1 MRKDLI
7 WQLGIFVL
15 VLLILN
21 TFFQMHISIIGSLV
35 LTIVLS
41 LVFNFI
47 QQVDSISWG
56 NPSMA
61 RLQNRR

>member
-21 TFFQMHISIIGSLV
+21 AFFQMHISIIGSLV
-35 LTIVLS
+35 LTIVFS

-47 QQVDSISWG
+47 Q
-56 NPSMA
+56 
-61 RLQNRR
+61 NRR

>member
-7 WQLGIFVL
+7 WQLEIFVL
-15 VLLILN
+15 VLLVLN
-21 TFFQMHISIIGSLV
+21 AFFQMHISIIGSLV

-47 QQVDSISWG
+47 Q
-56 NPSMA
+56 
-61 RLQNRR
+61 NRR

>member
-21 TFFQMHISIIGSLV
+21 AFFQMHISIIGSLV

-47 QQVDSISWG
+47 Q
-56 NPSMA
+56 
-61 RLQNRR
+61 NRR